1 MGIQTTYGP
10 ELDSAKVGLATVQ
23 AAVAKA
29 KANQDKNLY
38 SVSAPTPVSPS
49 QAVTQ
54 TKDAKTAQTDYNKKP
69 GGVSTSAAAATR
81 LNFAPITV
89 VNAWTTTFG
98 HVLSGAADSIYNTA
112 DSLNSNAAKIHRD
125 TSTYVL
131 RSFKPLIDNMDAGF
145 GSAQQSISNLRTNI
159 DAGFKSLSD
168 SMHKSLSGVSTHTGA
183 ILGALDGV
191 AKDPLNPDNIG
202 NVVSSLMETVSPG
215 SSQKLNGTFQKL
227 NLDKISKA
235 PGLLMGSV
243 NHLITAIDNV
253 LSVPIAFI
261 SEIYYGLMAIIKQ
274 IGGLINDLMASITNL
289 LLDFLDSLIPIKQIM
304 GFLDDVGT
312 LAGQI
317 GGIASVFGGV
327 NAITG
332 FALKITDF
340 TTQVNGILSNPMNL
354 ISSYIPNNVNQYL
367 YALQNPQTIIDQFLP
382 PQLSQSLA
390 KVSLITGYGFNGNMG
405 YGFQSVLQ
413 GVQGGVIHGLAS
425 KFASQYSMLSPL
437 IAGKSLS
444 TPTNYTPV
452 LVAGKYVQGDVPY
465 FTPVTPYAS
474 KSTGNLN
481 TVPLNLVPNNLTTPA
496 PTVNPNVSVIPPA
509 NGKPID

>member
-10 ELDSAKVGLATVQ
+10 ELDSAKVGLAPVQ
-23 AAVAKA
+23 AAVAQ
-29 KANQDKNLY
+29 ANQDKNLY
-38 SVSAPTPVSPS
+38 PVSAPTPVSS
-49 QAVTQ
+49 DQAVTQ
-54 TKDAKTAQTDYNKKP
+54 AKDANTAQTDYNNKP
-69 GGVSTSAAAATR
+69 GGVTYTEAFAAKANGLKEGSPAW
-81 LNFAPITV
+81 LAI
-89 VNAWTTTFG
+89 VNTFG
-98 HVLSGAADSIYNTA
+98 NVLSGAADSIYNTA
-112 DSLNSNAAKIHRD
+112 DSLNANAVKIDRD
-125 TSTYVL
+125 TSTYI
-131 RSFKPLIDNMDAGF
+131 RNSFQPLISNLDKNF
-145 GSAQQSISNLRTNI
+145 GSAQQGISNLRTNI

-168 SMHKSLSGVSTHTGA
+168 SMHKSLSGVSIHTGA

-274 IGGLINDLMASITNL
+274 IGDLINQVMESVVKL
-289 LLDFLDSLIPIKQIM
+289 LFDFLDPLIHIDEIM
-304 GFLDDVGT
+304 GFLQDVGN
-312 LAGQI
+312 LASQI

-332 FALKITDF
+332 FALQITDY
-340 TTQVNGILSNPMNL
+340 TTKVNGILSNPMNL

-390 KVSLITGYGFNGNMG
+390 KISLITGYGFNGNMG

-481 TVPLNLVPNNLTTPA
+481 TVPSNLASAPPA
-496 PTVNPNVSVIPPA
+496 PSVNPNVSVIPPA